1 VILTGFSSPRDL
13 EGGGTQPPRRR
24 FELGGPEGGAESLG
38 MRDARR
44 HLQSVAPG
52 LEGAMRLLGYWQ
64 R

>member
-1 VILTGFSSPRDL
+1 
-13 EGGGTQPPRRR
+13 
-24 FELGGPEGGAESLG
+24 